1 MVEIGQKTAELRMRA
16 GISQQRLAEML
27 GVSRPTIT
35 QIENGKRKVSV
46 NELVKLSEIFNLS
59 VDNLLCLKG
68 EPEVILAESQ
78 KVKKVEPLTRINVP
92 QKNLEKFKE
101 VLLYILNKVGSK
113 PNIGETVLYKLLYFT
128 DFDFYEK
135 YEEQL
140 IGATYVK
147 NH

>member
-59 VDNLLCLKG
+59 VENLLCLMRNAHQLS
-68 EPEVILAESQ
+68 IA
-78 KVKKVEPLTRINVP
+78 IIIH
-92 QKNLEKFKE
+92 LE
-101 VLLYILNKVGSK
+101 YISS
-113 PNIGETVLYKLLYFT
+113 YF
-128 DFDFYEK
+128 
-135 YEEQL
+135 
-140 IGATYVK
+140 ASV
-147 NH
+147 